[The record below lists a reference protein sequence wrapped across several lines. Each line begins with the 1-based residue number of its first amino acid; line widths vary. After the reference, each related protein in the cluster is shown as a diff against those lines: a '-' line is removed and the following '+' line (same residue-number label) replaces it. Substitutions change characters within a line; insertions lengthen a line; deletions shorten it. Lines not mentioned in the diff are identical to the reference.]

1 MICSGNEIT
10 LLNDYSFLKET
21 DKADDNRWI
30 HLPKMNWKLVEKRI
44 YLSRKYSQH
53 STYDHSSKENN
64 EFSDDNNITL
74 IETSNEHVFSYS
86 RANKESETLVL
97 ANFNDDDQMLYAHL
111 IFAQTEIKTFKMV
124 DQLINKKINPSGV
137 LLMQTLSNSLVK
149 THNHE

>member
-1 MICSGNEIT
+1 MEAGRKKNIPKQKVFSTLAHTIT
-10 LLNDYSFLKET
+10 P
-21 DKADDNRWI
+21 R
-30 HLPKMNWKLVEKRI
+30 
-44 YLSRKYSQH
+44 
-53 STYDHSSKENN
+53 KENN

-137 LLMQTLSNSLVK
+137 LLTLKPYQILWLQN
-149 THNHE
+149 T